1 MEKEAI
7 RDIVKQ
13 VLQELQKAGGG
24 EPSARPAKQKRMTDG
39 PNILNLF
46 HAGVGKL
53 DVALEQVRQLETI
66 ASRSSVYTDASAR
79 SWVCGGDVR
88 DKAGTQCILDTVKAD
103 GLEKVLQRA
112 DILVLP
118 TFCFKVA
125 AKVARMTFDT
135 EGSSLVMSALMQ
147 GKQVVATRDGFLF
160 LERLSNEALKN
171 EVRSILDKLESFGM
185 ILCATE
191 DLYRTVKALADQ
203 KKDRE
208 APGMN
213 SAAAESAAAAPT
225 LVTAKEIQAAV
236 DANQTVIHV
245 AAGGIVTPLAR
256 DQAREYGIQ
265 IKPSDEN
272 RPNR

>member
-13 VLQELQKAGGG
+13 VLQELQKAGPGKSPG
-24 EPSARPAKQKRMTDG
+24 KPAKQKRMTDG

-53 DVALEQVRQLETI
+53 DTALEQVRQLETI

-88 DKAGTQCILDTVKAD
+88 EKAGTQCILDTVKSD

-118 TFCFKVA
+118 TLCFKVA
-125 AKVARMTFDT
+125 AKVARMTFDS

-147 GKQVVATRDGFLF
+147 GKQVVAARDGFLF
-160 LERLSNEALKN
+160 LESLTNEALKK
-171 EVRSILDKLESFGM
+171 EVRSILEKLKSFGM

-191 DLYRTVKALADQ
+191 DLYRTVKALS
-203 KKDRE
+203 DRE
-208 APGMN
+208 TDRRAFEGEN
-213 SAAAESAAAAPT
+213 ALAESAAEAPA
-225 LVTAKEIQAAV
+225 LITAKEIQAAV
-236 DANQTVIHV
+236 DANQSVIRV

-265 IKPSDEN
+265 IEASEKN
-272 RPNR
+272 QPNR

>member
-13 VLQELQKAGGG
+13 VLQELQKAGPGKSPG
-24 EPSARPAKQKRMTDG
+24 KPAKQKRMTDG

-53 DVALEQVRQLETI
+53 DTALEQVRQLETI

-88 DKAGTQCILDTVKAD
+88 EKAGTQCILDTVKSD

-118 TFCFKVA
+118 TLCFKVA
-125 AKVARMTFDT
+125 AKVARMTFDS

-147 GKQVVATRDGFLF
+147 GKQVVAARDGFLF
-160 LERLSNEALKN
+160 LESLTNEALKK
-171 EVRSILDKLESFGM
+171 EVRSILEKLESFGM

-191 DLYRTVKALADQ
+191 DLYRTVKALS
-203 KKDRE
+203 DRE
-208 APGMN
+208 TDRRAFEGEN
-213 SAAAESAAAAPT
+213 ALAESAAEAPA
-225 LVTAKEIQAAV
+225 LITAKEIQAAV
-236 DANQTVIHV
+236 DANQSVIRV

-265 IKPSDEN
+265 IEASEKN
-272 RPNR
+272 QPNR